1 MTFVRHGKMAGPM
14 DEVAEAWA
22 RGRAAF
28 PRIRLPQA
36 PFERHYA
43 RALAA
48 GSKGSPKALAV
59 EDLYLACACANG
71 VSGSARVFEAR
82 YQKVMRRAVSRVL
95 SNQAE
100 RDEVIQDAH
109 RVLLVGGAD
118 GAPKIGTY
126 LGQGPL
132 ENWVAVAA
140 IRLAISRGRAESTE
154 RRLRER
160 MSDDAL
166 GSNPELLLLKGEIR
180 RELQAAVKDALGR
193 LEERERLVMR
203 LWLVSGS
210 TLATIGKAFGVTQ
223 QAVSRWLA
231 DARIKIVKDVQRD
244 LAGRLKIAKGELPD
258 VARLLESQVDISISR
273 LLGRGQS

>member
-1 MTFVRHGKMAGPM
+1 M
-14 DEVAEAWA
+14 DQVAQAWA

-36 PFERHYA
+36 PFERHFA

-48 GSKGSPKALAV
+48 ASKRSPKPLAV

-71 VSGSARVFEAR
+71 VSGSAAAFEAR
-82 YQKVMRRAVSRVL
+82 YEKVMRRAVGRVL
-95 SNQAE
+95 SNSAE
-100 RDEVIQDAH
+100 RDEVIQDAR
-109 RVLLVGGAD
+109 RVLLVGSAD

-140 IRLAISRGRAESTE
+140 IRLAISRGRAESAE
-154 RRLRER
+154 RRLRDR

-180 RELQAAVKDALGR
+180 RELQAAVKQALGR

-210 TLATIGKAFGVTQ
+210 TLATMGKVFGVTQ
-223 QAVSRWLA
+223 QSVSRWLA
-231 DARIKIVKDVQRD
+231 DARAKVVKDVQRD
-244 LAGRLKIAKGELPD
+244 LAGRLKIAKDELPD